1 MGGGEGMKITKEMRI
16 ADILNEYDDI
26 AEVME
31 VFGIQRVGRYSV
43 RSLAGYGR
51 VPHGR
56 LSPRA
61 SAAQGDER

>member
-1 MGGGEGMKITKEMRI
+1 MKITKETCI

-31 VFGIQRVGRYSV
+31 VFGIQRVGRNSV
-43 RSLAGYGR
+43 RSLAVYGR
-51 VPHGR
+51 VPRSR

-61 SAAQGDER
+61 SAAQGGER